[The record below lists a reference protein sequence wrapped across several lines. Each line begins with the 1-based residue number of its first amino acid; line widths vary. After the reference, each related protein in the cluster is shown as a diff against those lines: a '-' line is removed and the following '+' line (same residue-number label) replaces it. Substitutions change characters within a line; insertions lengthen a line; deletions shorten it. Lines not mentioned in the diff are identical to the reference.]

1 MRKTRRK
8 SERTLKEGQEKTA
21 KGHCTIC
28 ISKVGRIRQVI
39 DEEEEEGEETGT
51 HTACYQDVAYNSGS
65 RGAADWER
73 PVEVVVRKP
82 GT

>member
-1 MRKTRRK
+1 M
-8 SERTLKEGQEKTA
+8 
-21 KGHCTIC
+21 
-28 ISKVGRIRQVI
+28 I